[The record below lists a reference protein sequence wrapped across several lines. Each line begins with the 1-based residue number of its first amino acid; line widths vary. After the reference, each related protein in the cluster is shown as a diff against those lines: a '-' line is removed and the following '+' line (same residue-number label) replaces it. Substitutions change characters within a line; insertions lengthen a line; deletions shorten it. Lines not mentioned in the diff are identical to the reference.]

1 MDRQGIDS
9 FMGGQT
15 DRCETTQPTGR
26 VPEECTQFP
35 VAFRIGEDEPDIAIK
50 QLHPIII
57 FCDHHRTS
65 RVSGS
70 ADPYKPPL
78 EKDALA
84 QTIDLRNAVGTPA
97 VGAEDT
103 ETAEHGK

>member
-1 MDRQGIDS
+1 MS
-9 FMGGQT
+9 
-15 DRCETTQPTGR
+15 PTSPMNLPAASCG
-26 VPEECTQFP
+26 VSKPKGFP
-35 VAFRIGEDEPDIAIK
+35 PQQAAGNYQVK

-65 RVSGS
+65 RVPGS
-70 ADPYKPPL
+70 ADPDQPLL

-97 VGAEDT
+97 EGAEDP